1 MPEVRSYTKTA
12 IDNLISGRA
21 ASSHDHLSSNITDF
35 LEAVQDV
42 IGGFVTAVGGTY
54 NDAGGSFT
62 LPVDPQATETT
73 RGSLEIATQA
83 ETDSGVDN
91 VRAVTPAKLKGAL
104 TKYVSS
110 DTSITK
116 LWTGTQAAYD
126 AIATKDPATL
136 YFIK

>member
-1 MPEVRSYTKTA
+1 MPEARSYTKTA
-12 IDNLISGRA
+12 IDNLIAGRA
-21 ASSHDHLSSNITDF
+21 ESSHSHPSSSITDF

-42 IGGFVTAVGGTY
+42 IGAFVTAVGGTY

-83 ETDSGVDN
+83 ETDTGVDN
-91 VRAVTPAKLKGAL
+91 IRAVTPAKLKGAL
-104 TKYVSS
+104 ATYVSS
-110 DTSITK
+110 DTSILK
-116 LWTGTQAAYD
+116 IWSGTQAQYD
-126 AIATKDPATL
+126 TITTKDPSTL